1 MKEETVCD
9 KNDDKR
15 KGEVSMKR
23 MLSFTLGAA
32 MVLSLAACGGKG
44 GNPASETKAQ
54 GAGTDTAGAVSADS
68 GLETEIT
75 STDPVTIRLAYD
87 VAESHPSHKAFVE
100 KFQNALQNASNGNIT
115 VELYP
120 NSQLGS
126 LAENMEAMRIGD
138 LEMAA
143 LNDSIVAGIV
153 PEYNLVGLPFLWTSL
168 DAAHEAMDGD
178 FGQALDKKLE
188 EQAGITTLAW
198 GDVGFR
204 NLTNSKHSV
213 TSPDDLKGLK
223 IRTMT
228 NNLHVEYFTALGAI
242 PTPMS
247 FSELFTALQQKT
259 VDGQENPT
267 ALIYNNAL
275 YEAQKYM
282 SVSEHV
288 FTAVALNIASD
299 FYNSL
304 PEDYQAAIKEAAE
317 NTMEYQ
323 RELIT
328 EENES
333 LLSEIEAAGKAAHSR
348 RQKLEVCGQD
358 VMGMSITELEHI
370 RGGLVSMIFQDPM
383 TSLNPVFTVGQQIA
397 ESLERHE
404 HLNKNDAWK
413 KAEDMLE
420 LVGIPRER
428 AIEYPHQFSGG
439 MKQRVII
446 AIALACSPQLLIADE
461 PTTALDVTIQ
471 AQILQ
476 LMREL
481 KQKKDTSMIMITHDL
496 GIVAE
501 TCDRVAVMYAGKIIE
516 EGNLEEVF
524 NHTLHPYTEGLF
536 NSLPNI
542 KNRRSKLEPI
552 RGLMP
557 DPTNLPRGCAFAPRC
572 NYATDACRER
582 RPELVSF
589 GGTHKAACLAYE
601 NPDFH
606 IERGK
611 KNG

>member
-1 MKEETVCD
+1 MEEQKDMVLEVENLNVKFVMEEETVEAVNNISLHI
-9 KNDDKR
+9 K
-15 KGEVSMKR
+15 KGE
-23 MLSFTLGAA
+23 TLGL
-32 MVLSLAACGGKG
+32 VG
-44 GNPASETKAQ
+44 ET
-54 GAGTDTAGAVSADS
+54 GAG
-68 GLETEIT
+68 
-75 STDPVTIRLAYD
+75 
-87 VAESHPSHKAFVE
+87 K
-100 KFQNALQNASNGNIT
+100 
-115 VELYP
+115 
-120 NSQLGS
+120 
-126 LAENMEAMRIGD
+126 
-138 LEMAA
+138 
-143 LNDSIVAGIV
+143 
-153 PEYNLVGLPFLWTSL
+153 
-168 DAAHEAMDGD
+168 
-178 FGQALDKKLE
+178 
-188 EQAGITTLAW
+188 TT
-198 GDVGFR
+198 
-204 NLTNSKHSV
+204 
-213 TSPDDLKGLK
+213 
-223 IRTMT
+223 
-228 NNLHVEYFTALGAI
+228 TALSI
-242 PTPMS
+242 MR
-247 FSELFTALQQKT
+247 L
-259 VDGQENPT
+259 VDSPPGVLEC
-267 ALIYNNAL
+267 
-275 YEAQKYM
+275 
-282 SVSEHV
+282 
-288 FTAVALNIASD
+288 D
-299 FYNSL
+299 
-304 PEDYQAAIKEAAE
+304 
-317 NTMEYQ
+317 
-323 RELIT
+323 
-328 EENES
+328 
-333 LLSEIEAAGKAAHSR
+333 
-348 RQKLEVCGQD
+348 KLEVCGQD

-516 EGNLEEVF
+516 EGNLDEVF

-601 NPDFH
+601 IPDFH